1 MMTNPGALR
10 IDNLSK
16 SFGALKAVDSLSFS
30 VEPGE
35 LFGVIGPN
43 GAGKTTL
50 LNCISSVFQVDSG
63 TITLDDQSLHKLR
76 AHRVSSIGVARTFQ
90 AADYFGGFTVFD
102 YALLGRLRFGAKSM
116 IGAALSLPPIRRSE
130 AAERRVTA
138 EALERHGLL
147 GQKDDLVAE
156 LPYGTRKLL
165 DVVRAVL
172 MEPRLL
178 LLDEPTSGT
187 TSADRQALRSV
198 LDGIAAQ
205 KITTLVVDHD
215 VSFIADT
222 CHRALA
228 MNFGREL
235 GQGRPD
241 ELLARQDVREAY
253 IGLQG

>member
-1 MMTNPGALR
+1 MPALGVLR
-10 IDNLSK
+10 IDHVSK
-16 SFGALKAVDSLSFS
+16 SFGALKAVDGLSFS
-30 VEPGE
+30 VEPGQ

-50 LNCISSVFQVDSG
+50 LNCISSVVQVDSG
-63 TITLDDQSLHKLR
+63 TITLGDRSLHRLR
-76 AHRVSSIGVARTFQ
+76 AHRVSAIGVARTFQ

-116 IGAALSLPPIRRSE
+116 VGAALSLPAIRRSE
-130 AAERRVTA
+130 AEERRVTA
-138 EALERHGLL
+138 AALDQYGLL
-147 GQKDDLVAE
+147 EVKDELASE

-172 MEPRLL
+172 MEPNLL

-187 TSADRQALRSV
+187 TAADREALKSV
-198 LDGIAAQ
+198 LDGLAAQ

-228 MNFGREL
+228 MSFGREL
-235 GQGRPD
+235 GQGSPA
-241 ELLARQDVREAY
+241 ELLARHDVREAY
-253 IGLQG
+253 IGLQD

>member
-1 MMTNPGALR
+1 MAGPGVLR
-10 IDNLSK
+10 IDNVSK
-16 SFGALKAVDSLSFS
+16 SFGALKAVDGLSFS
-30 VEPGE
+30 VEPGQ

-50 LNCISSVFQVDSG
+50 LNCISSVFGVDSG
-63 TITLDDQSLHKLR
+63 AITLDTRSLHKLR
-76 AHRVSSIGVARTFQ
+76 AHQVSAIGVARTFQ

-116 IGAALSLPPIRRSE
+116 IGAALGLPAIRRSE
-130 AAERRVTA
+130 ARERRVTA
-138 EALERHGLL
+138 AALEQYGLL
-147 GQKDDLVAE
+147 GQKDELASE

-172 MEPRLL
+172 MDPSLL

-187 TSADRQALRSV
+187 TAADRQALRTV
-198 LDGIAAQ
+198 LEGIAAQ
-205 KITTLVVDHD
+205 KITTVVVDHD
-215 VSFIADT
+215 VSFVADT

-235 GQGRPD
+235 GQGKPA
-241 ELLARQDVREAY
+241 ELLARHDVREAY
-253 IGLQG
+253 IGLQS